1 MGVLS
6 KVKIKPVGDGGIY
19 HELFVDG
26 IRQNNVGHVDIS
38 YSPVEIP
45 QAVITL
51 NSVADL
57 NEDMAV
63 MYRFDPSDI
72 RECIRFL
79 ALQLQL
85 DKDLHDAWQSSIYS
99 ALKDLRA
106 KDEGTGDYICDY
118 DRAGFILDRLME

>member
-1 MGVLS
+1 MGIFS
-6 KVKIKPVGDGGIY
+6 KVKIEPVGDDSIY
-19 HELFVDG
+19 HNVYIDG
-26 IRQNNVGHVDIS
+26 VRQSNVARADVS
-38 YSPVEIP
+38 YSRTEMP
-45 QAVITL
+45 QAVITF
-51 NSVADL
+51 NSVINVD
-57 NEDMAV
+57 EEMAV
-63 MYRFDPSDI
+63 TYRFEPSDI

-118 DRAGFILDRLME
+118 DRAGYILDRLME

>member
-1 MGVLS
+1 MGIFS
-6 KVKIKPVGDGGIY
+6 KVKINPLNEKCTA
-19 HELFVDG
+19 HEVFVDG
-26 IRQNNVGHVDIS
+26 VKISNVTNVNIN
-38 YSPVEIP
+38 YNPLEIP

-63 MYRFDPSDI
+63 TYKFDPSDI

-118 DRAGFILDRLME
+118 DRAGYILDRLME

>member
-1 MGVLS
+1 MSIFS
-6 KVKIKPVGDGGIY
+6 KVKIEPVGDNSIY
-19 HELFVDG
+19 HNVYIDG
-26 IRQNNVGHVDIS
+26 VRQSNVSRVDIS

-57 NEDMAV
+57 DEDMAV
-63 MYRFDPSDI
+63 TYKFDPSDI

-118 DRAGFILDRLME
+118 DRAGYILDRLME

>member
-1 MGVLS
+1 MSILS
-6 KVKIKPVGDGGIY
+6 KVKIEPFGDGGIY
-19 HELFVDG
+19 HNVCIDG
-26 IRQNNVGHVDIS
+26 VHQEHVSRVDIS

-51 NSVADL
+51 NSVVNIDE
-57 NEDMAV
+57 NMAV
-63 MYRFDPSDI
+63 TYRFDPTDI

-106 KDEGTGDYICDY
+106 KDEGTGEYICDY

>member
-1 MGVLS
+1 MEIFS
-6 KVKIKPVGDGGIY
+6 KVQVKPINPSGTAHEVLIDGV
-19 HELFVDG
+19 HQKRVS
-26 IRQNNVGHVDIS
+26 HMDIS
-38 YSPVEIP
+38 FDPNEIP

-51 NSVADL
+51 NSVADID
-57 NEDMAV
+57 EDMAV
-63 MYRFDPSDI
+63 TYRFEPSDI

-106 KDEGTGDYICDY
+106 KDEGTGEYICDY

>member
-1 MGVLS
+1 MGILS
-6 KVKIKPVGDGGIY
+6 KVKIEPVGDGGICHDVY
-19 HELFVDG
+19 IDG
-26 IRQNNVGHVDIS
+26 VHQKNVSRVDIS

-45 QAVITL
+45 QAVITF

-57 NEDMAV
+57 DEDMAV
-63 MYRFDPSDI
+63 TYRFDPTDI

-106 KDEGTGDYICDY
+106 KDEGTGEYICDY

>member
-1 MGVLS
+1 MNIFS
-6 KVKIKPVGDGGIY
+6 KVKIEPVGDDSIY
-19 HELFVDG
+19 HNVYVDG
-26 IRQNNVGHVDIS
+26 VQQKNVAHVDIS
-38 YSPVEIP
+38 ISPNEIP
-45 QAVITL
+45 QAVVAYK
-51 NSVADL
+51 SVADL
-57 NEDMAV
+57 DEEMAV
-63 MYRFDPSDI
+63 TLRFDAYDI

-99 ALKDLRA
+99 ALKDLRT